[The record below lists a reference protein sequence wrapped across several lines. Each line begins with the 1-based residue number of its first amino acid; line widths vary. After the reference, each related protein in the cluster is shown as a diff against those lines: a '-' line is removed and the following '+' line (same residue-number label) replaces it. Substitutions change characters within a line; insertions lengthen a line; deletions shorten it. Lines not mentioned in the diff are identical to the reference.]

1 MKGIVVGVFSQTS
14 LELVD
19 TVARLGSF
27 TAAAEDLHKVPS
39 AISYSIRQ
47 IEQELDVVLFRRLP
61 RKVELTAAG
70 ELFLEQARA
79 MLRQMEEVKAQ
90 TRRAAH
96 GWQKTLKI
104 TLDNVVKLER
114 LKPLIEDFYRTFP
127 YAELQINM
135 EVFNGSW
142 EAISQGRADIVIG
155 ATAAIP
161 VGGDFE
167 VREMGILDW
176 AFVMSPSHPCVKQQ
190 ALSEEYVSQYPAIC
204 LDDTSNLLPKRH
216 TVHYPKQR
224 RLLLP
229 NWYSAIECLKNGVG
243 VGYMPR
249 HIARPLIAEGLL
261 VEKILP
267 EEKPLS
273 HCCLVWR
280 KDENHKMIQ
289 WMVDY
294 LGSSEQLY
302 QDWLQAR

>member
-1 MKGIVVGVFSQTS
+1 MSAFSQPS

-19 TVARLGSF
+19 TVSRLGSF
-27 TAAAEDLHKVPS
+27 TAAAEVMHKVPS

-61 RKVELTAAG
+61 RKVELTPAG
-70 ELFLEQARA
+70 ELFIEQART

-114 LKPLIEDFYRTFP
+114 LKPLIEDFYATFP
-127 YAELQINM
+127 HAELQINM

-142 EAISQGRADIVIG
+142 EAISQGRADIVVG
-155 ATAAIP
+155 ATSAIP

-167 VREMGILDW
+167 VKDMGILDW
-176 AFVMSPSHPCVKQQ
+176 AFVMSSSHPCVREQN
-190 ALSEEYVSQYPAIC
+190 LSEEFVSQFPSIC
-204 LDDTSNLLPKRH
+204 LDDTSNVLPKRH
-216 TVHYPKQR
+216 TVHYPEQR

-249 HIARPLIAEGLL
+249 HIAQPLIAEGLL

-267 EEKPLS
+267 ADKPLS
-273 HCCLVWR
+273 QCCLVWR
-280 KDENHKMIQ
+280 KDDNHKMIE
-289 WMVDY
+289 WMVNY

-302 QDWLQAR
+302 QDWLQS

>member
-1 MKGIVVGVFSQTS
+1 MSAFSQPS

-19 TVARLGSF
+19 TVARLESF
-27 TAAAEDLHKVPS
+27 TAAAEVLHKVPS

-47 IEQELDVVLFRRLP
+47 IEQELDVVLFKRLP
-61 RKVELTAAG
+61 RKVELTPAG
-70 ELFLEQARA
+70 ELFLTQART

-90 TRRAAH
+90 TRRVAQ
-96 GWQKTLKI
+96 GWKKTLKL

-114 LKPLIEDFYRTFP
+114 LKPLIEDFYQTFP
-127 YAELQINM
+127 NAELQINM

-142 EAISQGRADIVIG
+142 EAISQGRADIVVG
-155 ATAAIP
+155 ATSAIP

-167 VREMGILDW
+167 VKGMGLLDW
-176 AFVMSPSHPCVKQQ
+176 AFVMSSSHACVKQQ
-190 ALSEEYVSQYPAIC
+190 NLTEEFVSQFPAIC
-204 LDDTSNLLPKRH
+204 LDDTSSVLPKRH

-229 NWYSAIECLKNGVG
+229 NWYSAIECLKHGVG

-249 HIARPLIAEGLL
+249 HIAQPLIAEGVL

-267 EEKPLS
+267 EDKPLS

-294 LGSSEQLY
+294 LGSSDQLY
-302 QDWLQAR
+302 QDWLQAK

>member
-1 MKGIVVGVFSQTS
+1 MGVFSQSS

-19 TVARLGSF
+19 TVARLESF
-27 TAAAEDLHKVPS
+27 TAAAEVLHKVPS

-47 IEQELDVVLFRRLP
+47 IEQELDVILFKRLP
-61 RKVELTAAG
+61 RKVELTPAG
-70 ELFLEQARA
+70 GQFLQQARV

-90 TRRAAH
+90 TRRVAQ
-96 GWQKTLKI
+96 GWQKTLKL

-114 LKPLIEDFYRTFP
+114 LKPLIEDFYQTFP

-142 EAISQGRADIVIG
+142 EAISQERADIVIG

-190 ALSEEYVSQYPAIC
+190 VLSEEYVSQYPAIC

>member
-1 MKGIVVGVFSQTS
+1 MSVFSRNS
-14 LELVD
+14 LKMID

-27 TAAAEDLHKVPS
+27 TAAAEVLHKVPS
-39 AISYSIRQ
+39 AISYSVRQ
-47 IEQELDVVLFRRLP
+47 MEQDLDVVLFKRLP
-61 RKVELTAAG
+61 RKVELTPAG
-70 ELFLEQARA
+70 EVFLTEARA
-79 MLRQMEEVKAQ
+79 MLRQMEEVKSQ

-96 GWQKTLKI
+96 GWQKTLKL
-104 TLDNVVKLER
+104 TLDNVVR
-114 LKPLIEDFYRTFP
+114 LDQMKPLIEAFYATFEH
-127 YAELQINM
+127 AELQINM

-167 VREMGILDW
+167 VKEMGVLDW
-176 AFVMSPSHPCVKQQ
+176 AFVMSPSHPCVREQV
-190 ALSEEYVSQYPAIC
+190 LSEEFVSQFPAIC
-204 LDDTSNLLPKRH
+204 LDDTSNVLPKRH
-216 TVHYPKQR
+216 TVHYPQQR

-249 HIARPLIAEGLL
+249 HIAQPLIEEGVL

-267 EEKPLS
+267 EDKPLS
-273 HCCLVWR
+273 YCCLVWR
-280 KDENHKMIQ
+280 KDENHKMIE

-302 QDWLQAR
+302 NDWLRA

>member
-1 MKGIVVGVFSQTS
+1 MFSRTS
-14 LELVD
+14 LKMID

-27 TAAAEDLHKVPS
+27 TAAAEVLHKVPS
-39 AISYSIRQ
+39 AISYSVRQ
-47 IEQELDVVLFRRLP
+47 MEQDLDVVLFKRLP
-61 RKVELTAAG
+61 RKVELTPAG
-70 ELFLEQARA
+70 EVFLAEARA
-79 MLRQMEEVKAQ
+79 MLRQMEEVKSQ
-90 TRRAAH
+90 TRRAAQ
-96 GWQKTLKI
+96 GWQKTLKL
-104 TLDNVVKLER
+104 TLDNVVR
-114 LKPLIEDFYRTFP
+114 LDQMKPLIDEFYATFEH
-127 YAELQINM
+127 AELQINM

-167 VREMGILDW
+167 VKEMGMLDW
-176 AFVMSPSHPCVKQQ
+176 AFVMSPSHPCVREQV
-190 ALSEEYVSQYPAIC
+190 LTEEFVSQFPSIC
-204 LDDTSNLLPKRH
+204 LDDTSNVLPKRH
-216 TVHYPKQR
+216 NVHYPKQR

-249 HIARPLIAEGLL
+249 HIAQPLIDDGLL

-267 EEKPLS
+267 EDKPLS

-280 KDENHKMIQ
+280 KDENHKMIE
-289 WMVDY
+289 WMVEY

-302 QDWLQAR
+302 NDWLRS

>member
-1 MKGIVVGVFSQTS
+1 MSVFSKSS
-14 LELVD
+14 LEMID
-19 TVARLGSF
+19 TIARVESF
-27 TAAAEDLHKVPS
+27 SAAAEVLHKVPS
-39 AISYSIRQ
+39 AISYSVRQ

-61 RKVELTAAG
+61 RKVELTPAG
-70 ELFLEQARA
+70 ELFLKQARA

-96 GWQKTLKI
+96 GWQKTLRL
-104 TLDNVVKLER
+104 TLDNVVKLDKM
-114 LKPLIEDFYRTFP
+114 KPLIEAFYQTFDH
-127 YAELQINM
+127 AELQINM

-142 EAISQGRADIVIG
+142 EAIAQGRADIVIG
-155 ATAAIP
+155 ATSAIP

-167 VREMGILDW
+167 VKEMGTLDW
-176 AFVMSPSHPCVKQQ
+176 AFVMSPSHPCVKEQC
-190 ALSEEYVSQYPAIC
+190 LTESFVSQFPAIC
-204 LDDTSNLLPKRH
+204 LDDTSNILPKRH

-243 VGYMPR
+243 VGYMPS
-249 HIARPLIAEGLL
+249 HIAQPLITEGVL
-261 VEKILP
+261 VEKVLE

-273 HCCLVWR
+273 QCCLVWR

-294 LGSSEQLY
+294 LGSSDQLY
-302 QDWLQAR
+302 QDWLKVK

>member
-1 MKGIVVGVFSQTS
+1 MSAFSQSS

-19 TVARLGSF
+19 TVARLESF
-27 TAAAEDLHKVPS
+27 TAAAEVLHKVPS

-47 IEQELDVVLFRRLP
+47 IEQELDVVLFKRLP
-61 RKVELTAAG
+61 RKVELTPAG
-70 ELFLEQARA
+70 ELFLTQART

-90 TRRAAH
+90 TRRVAQ
-96 GWQKTLKI
+96 GWKKTLKL

-114 LKPLIEDFYRTFP
+114 LKPLIEDFYQTFP
-127 YAELQINM
+127 NAELQINM

-142 EAISQGRADIVIG
+142 EAISQGRADIVVG
-155 ATAAIP
+155 ATSAIP

-167 VREMGILDW
+167 VKAMGLLDW
-176 AFVMSPSHPCVKQQ
+176 AFVMSSSHACVKQQ
-190 ALSEEYVSQYPAIC
+190 YLTEEFVSQFPAIC
-204 LDDTSNLLPKRH
+204 LDDTSSVLPKRH

-229 NWYSAIECLKNGVG
+229 NWYSAIECLKHGVG

-249 HIARPLIAEGLL
+249 HIAQPLITEGIL

-267 EEKPLS
+267 EDKPLS

-294 LGSSEQLY
+294 LGSSDQLY
-302 QDWLQAR
+302 QDWLQA

>member
-1 MKGIVVGVFSQTS
+1 VSVFSRTS
-14 LELVD
+14 LKMID

-27 TAAAEDLHKVPS
+27 TAAAEVLHKVPS
-39 AISYSIRQ
+39 AISYSVRQ
-47 IEQELDVVLFRRLP
+47 MEQDLDVVLFKRLP
-61 RKVELTAAG
+61 RKVELTPAG
-70 ELFLEQARA
+70 EVFLAEARA
-79 MLRQMEEVKAQ
+79 MLRQMEEVKNQ
-90 TRRAAH
+90 TRRAAQ
-96 GWQKTLKI
+96 GWQKTLKL
-104 TLDNVVKLER
+104 TLDNVVR
-114 LKPLIEDFYRTFP
+114 LDQMKPLIDEFYATFEH
-127 YAELQINM
+127 AELQINM

-167 VREMGILDW
+167 VKEMGMLDW
-176 AFVMSPSHPCVKQQ
+176 AFVMSSSHPCVREQV
-190 ALSEEYVSQYPAIC
+190 LTEEFVSQFPSIC
-204 LDDTSNLLPKRH
+204 LDDTSSMLPKRH
-216 TVHYPKQR
+216 NVHYPKQR

-249 HIARPLIAEGLL
+249 HIAQPLIDDGLL

-267 EEKPLS
+267 EDKPLS

-280 KDENHKMIQ
+280 KDENHKMIE
-289 WMVDY
+289 WMVEY

-302 QDWLQAR
+302 NDWLRS